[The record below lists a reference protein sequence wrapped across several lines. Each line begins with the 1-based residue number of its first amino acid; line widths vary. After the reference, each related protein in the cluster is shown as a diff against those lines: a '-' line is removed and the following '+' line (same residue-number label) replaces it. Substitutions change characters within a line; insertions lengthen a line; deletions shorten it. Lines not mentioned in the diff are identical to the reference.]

1 MRGTSEEPLPTS
13 DGGKPPSRLVTVHA
27 TTFDGRDHWIHP
39 ATLVSAEDALVVT
52 QTAAGLDIRRGNGR
66 TFTSPYNTNGHYW
79 PDKWF
84 NVIRLELPGQGLY
97 GFYCNIATP
106 LQFDGSTVGY
116 VDLQLDVIARV
127 TSAGG
132 LTYWL
137 ADEDEFEEARD
148 RYGYDDSLI
157 ERCYGA
163 VREVSA
169 LIERR
174 EFPFDR

>member
-1 MRGTSEEPLPTS
+1 MRRTSEEPLPVS
-13 DGGKPPSRLVTVHA
+13 DGGELPSRLVTVRA

-39 ATLVSAEDALVVT
+39 ATLVSVEDSLVVT
-52 QTAAGLDIRRGNGR
+52 ETSAGLDIRRGNGR
-66 TFTSPYNTNGHYW
+66 YFTSPYNTNGHYW
-79 PDKWF
+79 PDRWF

-116 VDLQLDVIARV
+116 IDLQLDVIARV

-148 RYGYDDSLI
+148 RYGYDDALI

-163 VREVSA
+163 VRDVSA
-169 LIERR
+169 MIDRR